1 MEEFQL
7 TKKQK
12 LKQFFRECF
21 RVLRVTKKP
30 SKTEFKTIV
39 QATAIGMA
47 IIGMIGFLIF
57 IIKQLFL

>member
-7 TKKQK
+7 TRKQK
-12 LKQFFRECF
+12 IKQFFRECF

-30 SKTEFKTIV
+30 SKMEYKTIV

-47 IIGMIGFLIF
+47 IIGLIGFILF
-57 IIKQLFL
+57 IMKQLFI